1 MYSDAQSSGVLVI
14 DLDALA
20 RNYAALRRAAAPAEC
35 GAVVKANAYGLGMG
49 PVARRLLHEGCR
61 NFFVATLAE
70 GLELRKLSPRARIF
84 VLEGVVAGAEPLL
97 AGAALVPVLNSLEQV
112 ERWSKAGGAAALHLD
127 TGMTRL
133 GLSAAE
139 VATLAGDLERLRNIE
154 IEYVMTHLACADE
167 PLHSLNADQLA
178 AFDRL
183 RTQLPQAK
191 TSIGNS
197 AGAFLSAAHRGDL
210 VRAGIALYG
219 GNPFIAEPS
228 PVEAV
233 VALKARILQ
242 VRTLEEPAMIGYGA
256 TYAAEPPARIAVVGI
271 GYADGY
277 PRSLG
282 NTGCASIG
290 GVRVPIVGR
299 VSMDLMC
306 LDVSAI
312 PAERVREGMSV
323 DFIGGGIGLDE
334 VAAAAGTIS
343 YEILTRLGARLTREY
358 RGEGGEV

>member
-1 MYSDAQSSGVLVI
+1 
-14 DLDALA
+14 
-20 RNYAALRRAAAPAEC
+20 
-35 GAVVKANAYGLGMG
+35 MG

-97 AGAALVPVLNSLEQV
+97 AGAALVPVLNSLEHV
-112 ERWSKAGGAAALHLD
+112 ERWSKAGGPAALHLD

-139 VATLAGDLERLRNIE
+139 VAILAGDLERLRNIE

-183 RTQLPQAK
+183 RSQLPQAK

-312 PAERVREGMSV
+312 PAERVREGMFV

>member
-1 MYSDAQSSGVLVI
+1 MYSDAQASGVLIV

-20 RNYAALRRAAAPAEC
+20 RNYAALRRAAAPADC
-35 GAVVKANAYGLGMG
+35 GAVVKANAYGLGLS

-70 GLELRKLSPRARIF
+70 GLELRELAPRARIF
-84 VLEGVVAGAEPLL
+84 VLEGVVAGAEPEL

-112 ERWSKAGGAAALHLD
+112 ERWSEAGGPAALHLD

-133 GLSAAE
+133 GLSAAD
-139 VATLAGDLERLRNIE
+139 VATLARDAKRLRNIE
-154 IEYVMTHLACADE
+154 IECVMTHLACADE
-167 PLHSLNADQLA
+167 PEHSRNADQLA

-183 RTQLPQAK
+183 RSVWPQAK

-197 AGAFLSAAHRGDL
+197 AGAFLSEAHRGDL

-228 PVEAV
+228 PVEEV

-242 VRTLEEPAMIGYGA
+242 VRTLEEPATIGYGA

-282 NTGCASIG
+282 NSGIASVG
-290 GVRVPIVGR
+290 GVRVPVVGR
-299 VSMDLMC
+299 VSMDLAC
-306 LDVSAI
+306 LDVSAV
-312 PAERVREGMSV
+312 PAGRVREGMFV
-323 DFIGGGIGLDE
+323 DLIGGGIGLDE

-343 YEILTRLGARLTREY
+343 YEILTRFGARLKREY
-358 RGEGGEV
+358 RGEVGEV